1 MDYGVAAFLAL
12 TILAT
17 LRRAPSWAPLV
28 ALIAVSFGYLYANA
42 ILDGTELGT
51 VLLVVTLV
59 LGYRIAPSEW
69 RALVVGGLSLWT
81 PALTLY
87 SGARPLRVETPV
99 AVAAVVALG
108 LFVFLLFRRHSQN
121 EDRLRRVG
129 LGLAAIAMT
138 SAVFERHNVVSSSV
152 MAPDDIAAVVAVAV
166 LAIIG
171 LMPRTPPR
179 AASVAAVLT
188 LSVYALVCL
197 ANILGKGYNNDAVVA
212 PHWGAELLLRGED
225 PYVAFDMREG
235 LQHFGLQPNVATRRE
250 DGSLQTTLNYPA
262 GAVLVVAPFVAAGL
276 DDIRWIYF
284 GEMLIFGALMV
295 VRAREIW
302 RPCVATLFVAD
313 TLLRR
318 QYVLAGIDPTWS
330 LGVAFA
336 WLLSRRRILSPLLI
350 GPGCATRQLAWF
362 FVPVYLLAA
371 WREDGPREAVRR
383 APFIGIAFLLPN
395 LPFIFWDAGAWWRG
409 MMGPILD
416 PLAGYGVGLV
426 HFELE
431 GVLPNLP
438 RGVYAALFVAAL
450 VFLLTILWRRWHD
463 LPNGALAFPL
473 IPLFFAWRSLSN
485 YFVFV
490 PLFAILRD
498 PELMAEI
505 PEHVVVTTR
514 GAVELTRRGQPT
526 CCGWPRSSRSRRRGA
541 GPSRGAKTRTRVSR
555 STCRPGRK
563 RASRG

>member
-1 MDYGVAAFLAL
+1 MSASGPSASVIERAGLVLSGMGVLSLFTVRSYIENVPSTAPDITYGVAAFLAL

-59 LGYRIAPSEW
+59 LGYRIAPKEW

-87 SGARPLRVETPV
+87 SGARPLRVEPPV
-99 AVAAVVALG
+99 AAAAVVALG
-108 LFVFLLFRRHSQN
+108 LFVFVLFRYRSEN

-129 LGLAAIAMT
+129 PGLVAIAVT
-138 SAVFERHNVVSSSV
+138 SAVFERHNVVSSSIL
-152 MAPDDIAAVVAVAV
+152 APDDIAAILAVAV
-166 LAIIG
+166 LAVVG
-171 LMPRTPPR
+171 LLPRIPR
-179 AASVAAVLT
+179 RAGSLAAVLA

-197 ANILGKGYNNDAVVA
+197 ANILGKSYNNDAVVA

-235 LQHFGLQPNVATRRE
+235 LQHFGLQPNIATRRE

-262 GAVLVVAPFVAAGL
+262 GAILVVAPFVALGL

-284 GEMLIFGALMV
+284 AEMLVFGALMT

-302 RPCVATLFVAD
+302 RPFVASLFVAD

-336 WLLSRRRILSPLLI
+336 WLLSRRRILSPLIL
-350 GPGCATRQLAWF
+350 GLGCATRQLAWF
-362 FVPVYLLAA
+362 FVPFYLLAA
-371 WREDGPREAVRR
+371 WREYGRDEAIRR
-383 APFIGIAFLLPN
+383 APLIGLGFLVPN
-395 LPFIFWDAGAWWRG
+395 LPFIAWDAGAWWRG

-431 GVLPNLP
+431 GVLPDLP
-438 RGVYAALFVAAL
+438 RGLYAVLAVATL
-450 VFLLTILWRRWHD
+450 LFLLTMLWRRWRD

-498 PELMAEI
+498 PELMEETPEEI
-505 PEHVVVTTR
+505 VVTTR
-514 GAVELTRRGQPT
+514 GAIELTRRAQPT
-526 CCGWPRSSRSRRRGA
+526 
-541 GPSRGAKTRTRVSR
+541 
-555 STCRPGRK
+555 
-563 RASRG
+563 

>member
-179 AASVAAVLT
+179 AASVAAGV
-188 LSVYALVCL
+188 ALFL
-197 ANILGKGYNNDAVVA
+197 FALGCPPHNFCEGVKKHALGA
-212 PHWGAELLLRGED
+212 PPRGARLPPPGGG
-225 PYVAFDMREG
+225 PY
-235 LQHFGLQPNVATRRE
+235 
-250 DGSLQTTLNYPA
+250 S
-262 GAVLVVAPFVAAGL
+262 GL
-276 DDIRWIYF
+276 DIR
-284 GEMLIFGALMV
+284 A
-295 VRAREIW
+295 
-302 RPCVATLFVAD
+302 
-313 TLLRR
+313 
-318 QYVLAGIDPTWS
+318 
-330 LGVAFA
+330 
-336 WLLSRRRILSPLLI
+336 
-350 GPGCATRQLAWF
+350 
-362 FVPVYLLAA
+362 
-371 WREDGPREAVRR
+371 
-383 APFIGIAFLLPN
+383 
-395 LPFIFWDAGAWWRG
+395 
-409 MMGPILD
+409 
-416 PLAGYGVGLV
+416 
-426 HFELE
+426 
-431 GVLPNLP
+431 
-438 RGVYAALFVAAL
+438 
-450 VFLLTILWRRWHD
+450 
-463 LPNGALAFPL
+463 
-473 IPLFFAWRSLSN
+473 
-485 YFVFV
+485 
-490 PLFAILRD
+490 
-498 PELMAEI
+498 
-505 PEHVVVTTR
+505 
-514 GAVELTRRGQPT
+514 
-526 CCGWPRSSRSRRRGA
+526 
-541 GPSRGAKTRTRVSR
+541 
-555 STCRPGRK
+555 
-563 RASRG
+563 

>member
-1 MDYGVAAFLAL
+1 MRWAGRPVRPCTSSSPRASAFQVRSRSCLTRRAPTSSVIERAGLVLSGMGVLSLFTVRSYIENVPSTAPDITYGVAAFLAL

-179 AASVAAVLT
+179 AASGAAGPA
-188 LSVYALVCL
+188 LSV
-197 ANILGKGYNNDAVVA
+197 
-212 PHWGAELLLRGED
+212 
-225 PYVAFDMREG
+225 
-235 LQHFGLQPNVATRRE
+235 
-250 DGSLQTTLNYPA
+250 
-262 GAVLVVAPFVAAGL
+262 
-276 DDIRWIYF
+276 
-284 GEMLIFGALMV
+284 
-295 VRAREIW
+295 
-302 RPCVATLFVAD
+302 
-313 TLLRR
+313 
-318 QYVLAGIDPTWS
+318 
-330 LGVAFA
+330 
-336 WLLSRRRILSPLLI
+336 
-350 GPGCATRQLAWF
+350 
-362 FVPVYLLAA
+362 
-371 WREDGPREAVRR
+371 
-383 APFIGIAFLLPN
+383 
-395 LPFIFWDAGAWWRG
+395 
-409 MMGPILD
+409 
-416 PLAGYGVGLV
+416 
-426 HFELE
+426 
-431 GVLPNLP
+431 
-438 RGVYAALFVAAL
+438 
-450 VFLLTILWRRWHD
+450 
-463 LPNGALAFPL
+463 
-473 IPLFFAWRSLSN
+473 
-485 YFVFV
+485 
-490 PLFAILRD
+490 
-498 PELMAEI
+498 
-505 PEHVVVTTR
+505 
-514 GAVELTRRGQPT
+514 
-526 CCGWPRSSRSRRRGA
+526 
-541 GPSRGAKTRTRVSR
+541 
-555 STCRPGRK
+555 
-563 RASRG
+563 